1 MRPTFEEYCL
11 ELHEKAEQ
19 LAQEAEMRARVD
31 YLRTFNSSRSV
42 QRLEDA
48 QHGFWRRLFW
58 VGMGGALVVA
68 MAAGYIHV
76 LGARG

>member
-31 YLRTFNSSRSV
+31 HLRTFNFSRSV
-42 QRLEDA
+42 QRLEYA
-48 QHGFWRRLFW
+48 QHGFWQRLFW
-58 VGMGGALVVA
+58 MVMGAALVVA

-76 LGARG
+76 LGTRG

>member
-31 YLRTFNSSRSV
+31 HLRTLSFNGSV
-42 QRLEDA
+42 QHLEYA

-58 VGMGGALVVA
+58 AVMGGALVVA